1 MPQIDVYN
9 LARQKVGEMVL
20 DDAVFAAPVKEH
32 LYWEVVRMQ
41 LANRR
46 SGTASTKTRSE
57 VKFSTRK
64 LFKQKGTGRARR
76 GSRRA
81 PGLKGGGT
89 ILGPKPRDFSYACP
103 KKVRKAALR
112 SALTGR
118 LTEQRLVVVDRFEL
132 AEVKTKALV
141 KVLKGFDLSKT
152 LVVDGGTNRNLKL
165 SARNLKDV
173 KFLAPEGLNVYDVL
187 RFDAIVLS
195 QDSVRAIEGAL
206 KP

>member
-46 SGTASTKTRSE
+46 SGTANTKTRSE

-81 PGLKGGGT
+81 PTLKGGGT
-89 ILGPKPRDFSYACP
+89 ILGPKPRDFSYTVP

-118 LTEQRLVVVDRFEL
+118 LVERRLVVVDRFEL
-132 AEVKTKALV
+132 PEIKTKALV
-141 KVLKGFDLSKT
+141 KVLSGFDLTKT

-165 SARNLKDV
+165 SARNLRDV

-195 QDSVRAIEGAL
+195 QDSIRAIEGAL

>member
-20 DDAVFAAPVKEH
+20 DDAVFSAPVKEH

-46 SGTASTKTRSE
+46 AGTAHTKTRAE
-57 VKFSTRK
+57 VAFSSRK

-76 GSRRA
+76 GSRKS
-81 PGLKGGGT
+81 PTLKGGGT
-89 ILGPKPRDFSYACP
+89 ILGPRAHDFSYTVP

-118 LTEQRLVVVDRFEL
+118 LSESRLVVVDRLDLPEI
-132 AEVKTKALV
+132 KTKALAQ
-141 KVLKGFDLSKT
+141 VLKGFDLSKT
-152 LVVDGGTNRNLKL
+152 LVVDAGTNRNLKL
-165 SARNLKDV
+165 SARNMRDV

>member
-46 SGTASTKTRSE
+46 SGTANTKTRAE
-57 VKFSTRK
+57 VKFSSRK

-76 GSRRA
+76 GSRKS
-81 PGLKGGGT
+81 PTLKGGGT
-89 ILGPKPRDFSYACP
+89 ILGPRPRDFSYTVP
-103 KKVRKAALR
+103 KKVKKAALR

-118 LTEQRLVVVDRFEL
+118 LAESRLLVLDRLEL
-132 AEVKTKALV
+132 PEIKTKALAG
-141 KVLKGFDLSKT
+141 VLKGFDLSKT
-152 LVVDGGTNRNLKL
+152 LVVDAGTNRNLKL
-165 SARNLKDV
+165 SARNMKDV

-195 QDSVRAIEGAL
+195 QESVRAIEGAL